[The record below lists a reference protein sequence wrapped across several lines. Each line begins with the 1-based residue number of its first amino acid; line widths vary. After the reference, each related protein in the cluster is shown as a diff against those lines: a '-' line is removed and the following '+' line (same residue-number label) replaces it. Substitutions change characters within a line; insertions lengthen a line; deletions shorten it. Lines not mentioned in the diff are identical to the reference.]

1 MSSLRGGRAFD
12 AVAEDAEG
20 RIVAAAATGALAGAV
35 SPPPPPPTAIGAGAG
50 KLRRTSMGGGG
61 VAVSK
66 FRCTGATPA

>member
-12 AVAEDAEG
+12 AVAEDEEG
-20 RIVAAAATGALAGAV
+20 RIVAVATGALAGAV
-35 SPPPPPPTAIGAGAG
+35 SPPPPPPTAIGEGAG